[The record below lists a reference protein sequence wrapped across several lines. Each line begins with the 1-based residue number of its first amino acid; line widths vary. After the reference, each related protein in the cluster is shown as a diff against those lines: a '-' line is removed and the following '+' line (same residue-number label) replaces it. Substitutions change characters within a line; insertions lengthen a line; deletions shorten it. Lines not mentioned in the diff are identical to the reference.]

1 MVAPKYGPG
10 AARRA
15 ATSFFLHERNNR
27 AQIGCCAAQPIA
39 KDASRRKFDIVM
51 SWAIDRVG
59 RSLSDLLD
67 GSCEPE
73 KRKKVTPITDA
84 AVLPLYPSRLDTD
97 LGGGQS

>member
-1 MVAPKYGPG
+1 MEPIRLMNSGCVRTKI
-10 AARRA
+10 
-15 ATSFFLHERNNR
+15 RNDHD
-27 AQIGCCAAQPIA
+27 QTDTML

-51 SWAIDRVG
+51 AWAIDRVG